1 MADYLIQAQGPLA
14 NVPAGCAELRSLDT
28 RGNGSAVASM
38 GVLFRALWRI
48 VVGRISRRLVGVHV
62 NMAERLSVFRKAVII
77 VVCRLMRIPVVL
89 HLHAAQLP
97 QFYQKLP
104 YGMRWV
110 VRWVFSLPAQCI
122 VLGEAARDFVV
133 KELRVRPEKVTIV
146 RNGVPGPVLPR
157 RIPDT
162 ADLKEVLFLGNLSE
176 RKGVSDFLRALAAA
190 GFDAKRLHVSLAGG
204 GNLPYYQN
212 MARQLGVDELV
223 DFAGWVN
230 QPASAR
236 LLAKADILVL
246 PSYDE
251 GLPLVILEA
260 LAYGVAVIC
269 SPVGEIPNV
278 LTDGID
284 ACFVQPGD
292 VQGIARCLESVLY
305 QPHLREQL
313 ERNGHATYMR
323 EFSVSRFF
331 DNIATIHRQCF
342 GVCASR
348 EGLSVKKERFNTTG
362 SAMDRI

>member
-1 MADYLIQAQGPLA
+1 
-14 NVPAGCAELRSLDT
+14 
-28 RGNGSAVASM
+28 
-38 GVLFRALWRI
+38 
-48 VVGRISRRLVGVHV
+48 
-62 NMAERLSVFRKAVII
+62 MAERLSVFRKAVII
-77 VVCRLMRIPVVL
+77 VVCRMMRIPVVL

-104 YGMRWV
+104 RGMRWM
-110 VRWVFSLPAQCI
+110 VRWVFSLPAQCV

-133 KELRVRPEKVTIV
+133 SELRVRPGKVIIV

-157 RIPDT
+157 RIPDA
-162 ADLKEVLFLGNLSE
+162 ADLKEALFLGNLSE
-176 RKGVSDFLRALAAA
+176 RKGVSDLLRALAAA
-190 GFDAKRLHVSLAGG
+190 GFDAKRLHVTLAGG

-212 MARQLGVDELV
+212 MAKQLGIDEWV
-223 DFAGWVN
+223 DFVGWID
-230 QPASAR
+230 QLASSR
-236 LLAKADILVL
+236 LLSNADILVL

-278 LTDGID
+278 LTDEVD

-292 VQGIARCLESVLY
+292 VQGIAKCLTNVLN

-313 ERNGHATYMR
+313 ERNGHAVYMR

-331 DNIATIHRQCF
+331 DNIAAIHRQCF

-348 EGLSVKKERFNTTG
+348 EGLSVEKSDAT
-362 SAMDRI
+362 